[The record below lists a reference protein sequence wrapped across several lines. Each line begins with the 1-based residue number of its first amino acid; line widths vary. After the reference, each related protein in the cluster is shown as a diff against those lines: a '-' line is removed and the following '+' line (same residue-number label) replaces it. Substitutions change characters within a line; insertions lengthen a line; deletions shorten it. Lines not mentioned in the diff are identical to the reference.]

1 MGSPLRYRVRLAMA
15 AAVQRQF
22 EAPAARPRRPPDV
35 VTNAPA
41 LHLDEHAETV
51 KDRFYSFLDEYA
63 DTSQSQARILKDYH
77 GQVIS
82 MKQHDTTTLYVDMA
96 HIIQHDVQ
104 LFDAIESEHSRLEPY
119 LREAVRSFV
128 RAQDAEYVLAGDRGE
143 KEFFVSFYNM
153 RTVNKIRELRTD
165 KIGQLCSIT
174 GTVTRTSE
182 VRPELFSGT
191 FTCKACGTVAH
202 NVEQQ
207 FRFTQP
213 LMCKNPL
220 CTHTKSNA
228 GPNSTD
234 WDLDIDNS
242 RFVDWQKLR
251 VQENSDE
258 IPAGSMPRSLEIILR
273 HETVEKAKAG
283 DKLVFTGS
291 LIVVPDV
298 SVMSK
303 AGEAVQ
309 VSRAST
315 RRSEQGASGEG
326 VQGLRALG
334 CRDLTYRLA
343 FLASSVQAS
352 EQRFGQTDIRQESN
366 ADIASQFT
374 EEEREEILSMKRD
387 PQLYKKMAQSV
398 CPSVFGHDEVKR
410 GVLLMLFGGVHKKTR
425 EGISLRGDINT
436 CIVGDP
442 STAKSQFLKYVCDFL
457 PRTIYASGK
466 ASSAAGLTATVAKDP
481 ETGEFCV
488 EAGALMLADNGI
500 CCIDEFDKM
509 DSGDQVAIHEAMEQQ
524 TISITKAGIQATLN
538 ARTSI
543 LAAANP
549 VYGRYDRSKTLKGNL
564 DISAPIMSRFDL
576 FFVVIDDC
584 DEVADYNIAQHIVHT
599 RQGKAVSVRTEY
611 SREQLQRYIKFARQF
626 NPVLTTASRD
636 ALVECYRKL
645 RTNDTAGH
653 GKSSY
658 RITVRQL
665 ESMVRLS
672 EALARLHL
680 SDEVQPIFV
689 HEAFRLLKKSIITVD
704 TEDVVLE
711 FDQVDA
717 DVDADADAYKAGG
730 EGGGDPGA
738 GAGGVGGAGGDEAAS
753 ASATAGAPSRDE
765 QAGGEAAAA
774 DDSQAA
780 GAPQRAKPIQISFE
794 MYQAVANSIAIFL
807 RQQEDAGEQ
816 GCKQSEVVAWYLG
829 QRMEEGVETEDELIQ
844 ERRFVNR
851 LIRRLVDRDGVLVVL
866 EDEETEAAGEQGA
879 EVEEEDRII
888 AVHPNYDINAS
899 VALASK

>member
-1 MGSPLRYRVRLAMA
+1 MAMA
-15 AAVQRQF
+15 MPPPAPRAPGPPPAEVAAP
-22 EAPAARPRRPPDV
+22 PAQ
-35 VTNAPA
+35 
-41 LHLDEHAETV
+41 HLDEHAETV
-51 KDRFYSFLDEYA
+51 KVRFYSFLDEFSSVLEA
-63 DTSQSQARILKDYH
+63 DTSQSQAVHLKDYH
-77 GQVIS
+77 AQVVS
-82 MKQHDTTTLYVDMA
+82 MKQHDTTTLYVDMS
-96 HIIQHDVQ
+96 HIIQHDIQ
-104 LFDAIESEHSRLEPY
+104 LFDAIECEHTRLEPF
-119 LREAVRSFV
+119 LREAARSFV
-128 RAQDAEYVLAGDRGE
+128 RSLEPDYVAAGDRGD

-153 RTVNKIRELRTD
+153 RTVSKIRELRTD

-182 VRPELFSGT
+182 VRPELFMGT
-191 FTCKACGTVAH
+191 FTCDECGTVAN

-220 CTHTKSNA
+220 CTHTKTNA
-228 GPNSTD
+228 GPNSTH
-234 WDLDIDNS
+234 WSLDIDNS
-242 RFVDWQKLR
+242 RFVDWQKVR

-258 IPAGSMPRSLEIILR
+258 IPPGSMPRSLEVILR

-283 DKLVFTGS
+283 DKVVFTGS

-303 AGEAVQ
+303 AGESVQ
-309 VSRAST
+309 VSRSAT
-315 RRSEQGASGEG
+315 RRAEQGGSDEG

-343 FLASSVQAS
+343 FLASSVQAA
-352 EQRFGQTDIRQESN
+352 EQRFNQTDIRQE
-366 ADIASQFT
+366 ADVDVQNSFT

-387 PQLYKKMAQSV
+387 PQLYKKMARSV

-410 GVLLMLFGGVHKKTR
+410 GVLLMLFGGVHKKTK
-425 EGISLRGDINT
+425 EGISLRGDINV

-442 STAKSQFLKYVCDFL
+442 STAKSQFLKYVCNFL

-509 DSGDQVAIHEAMEQQ
+509 DQGDQVAIHEAMEQQ

-549 VYGRYDRSKTLKGNL
+549 IYGRYDRSKTLKSNL

-576 FFVVIDDC
+576 FFVVVDDC

-599 RQGKAVSVRTEY
+599 RQGKAVTVRTDY
-611 SREQLQRYIKFARQF
+611 SREQMQRYIKFARQF
-626 NPVLTTASRD
+626 NPVLTPESRD
-636 ALVECYRKL
+636 ALVACYRKL
-645 RTNDTAGH
+645 RENDTTGH
-653 GKSSY
+653 GKGAY

-680 SDEVQPIFV
+680 DDEIQPVYV

-711 FDQVDA
+711 FISA
-717 DVDADADAYKAGG
+717 EG
-730 EGGGDPGA
+730 ETDSIEGEVERGSTRDSP
-738 GAGGVGGAGGDEAAS
+738 VGGANDDTLGC
-753 ASATAGAPSRDE
+753 
-765 QAGGEAAAA
+765 AA
-774 DDSQAA
+774 DASTQHSGSKATV
-780 GAPQRAKPIQISFE
+780 PIQISFE
-794 MYQAVANSIAIFL
+794 KYQAVANSIAIFL
-807 RQQEDAGEQ
+807 RKQEEGGAQ
-816 GCKQSEVVAWYLG
+816 GVKQGDVVAWYLE
-829 QRMEEGVETEDELIQ
+829 QRVEEGVETEDELIA
-844 ERRFVNR
+844 ERQFVNR
-851 LIRRLVDRDGVLVVL
+851 IIRRLVTRDGVLVVL
-866 EDEETEAAGEQGA
+866 EAEDMETGEHGENSAGAPAEVDEEE
-879 EVEEEDRII
+879 RLI
-888 AVHPNYDINAS
+888 AVHPNYDLNAS
-899 VALASK
+899 VALAAK